1 MRCMKYFLF
10 LLIGFMLCS
19 SGPAFAGVDLEGINI
34 GGALRVQYGYKDW
47 DEASKDKGGDF
58 AFDTFRLSANGE
70 IGEMILSAE
79 YRWYPEYDF
88 DTIHHGWI
96 GYNFNEHWQAQIG
109 VHQVPFGIQPYASH
123 NFWFSGAYYVGLE
136 DDYDMGI
143 KALYNDGP
151 LSLSLAFYKNG
162 ELGSSADA
170 GRYSVDILN
179 YEYPDDITPITVKG
193 VDKDGKEVDIVVDNV
208 VDNEQFD
215 QNNEETNQGNI
226 RLAYTISHNDTCS
239 TEIGLSGEYGG
250 IRNSDTNETGDHWAG
265 AIHMVGNYGRWN
277 IQLEGIQYEYDPENP
292 DETNKD
298 VLYGGAYSYVWGLP
312 LKAHIG
318 TFNVAYGLPVD
329 IGPISKLTFYSD
341 NTIIQADNEGKD
353 WDQTW
358 QNVVGC
364 MISAGP
370 VYTYID
376 IISAENMPFM
386 GGSMVDNADGW
397 QSSNNRN
404 TRININVGYYF

>member
-1 MRCMKYFLF
+1 MRTMKYLLF
-10 LLIGFMLCS
+10 LLISFMLCY
-19 SGPAFAGVDLEGINI
+19 SGPAFAGVDLEGIKI
-34 GGALRVQYGYKDW
+34 GGALRVQYAYKDW
-47 DEASKDKGGDF
+47 DEANKDKGGDF
-58 AFDTFRLSANGE
+58 GFDTFRLSANGE

-79 YRWYPEYDF
+79 YRWYPEYDW
-88 DTIHHGWI
+88 DAIHHGWI
-96 GYNFNEHWQAQIG
+96 GYNFNENWQGQIG

-143 KALYNDGP
+143 KALFNDGP
-151 LSLSLAFYKNG
+151 LSLSLAFYKNA
-162 ELGSSADA
+162 ELGAPGDA
-170 GRYSVDILN
+170 GRYSVDVLN
-179 YEYPDDITPITVKG
+179 EG
-193 VDKDGKEVDIVVDNV
+193 SA
-208 VDNEQFD
+208 
-215 QNNEETNQGNI
+215 NEETNQGNI
-226 RLAYTISHNDTCS
+226 RLAYTLTHNDTCS

-250 IRNSDTNETGDHWAG
+250 LYNNTTKDMGDHWAG
-265 AIHMVGNYGRWN
+265 AVHMVGNYGRWN
-277 IQLEGIQYEYDPENP
+277 VQLEGIQYENNPENP
-292 DETNKD
+292 AGSDDDIMN
-298 VLYGGAYSYVWGLP
+298 VGAYSYMWNIP
-312 LKAHIG
+312 AKATIG

-353 WDQTW
+353 WDATW

-376 IISAENMPFM
+376 VISAEDMTFM
-386 GGSMVDNADGW
+386 GGSMANNTDGW

-404 TRININVGYYF
+404 TRININFGYYF

>member
-1 MRCMKYFLF
+1 
-10 LLIGFMLCS
+10 MLCFS
-19 SGPAFAGVDLEGINI
+19 TPAMAGVDLEGINI

-79 YRWYPEYDF
+79 YRWYPSYDF
-88 DTIHHGWI
+88 DTLHHGWI
-96 GYNFNEHWQAQIG
+96 GYNFNENWQAQIG

-151 LSLSLAFYKNG
+151 LSLTLAFYKNG
-162 ELGSSADA
+162 ELGSPSDAD
-170 GRYSVDILN
+170 RYSVDVLN
-179 YEYPDDITPITVKG
+179 YKEYTYTDPSGGTHDIY
-193 VDKDGKEVDIVVDNV
+193 
-208 VDNEQFD
+208 

-226 RLAYTISHNDTCS
+226 RLAYTFTHNDTCS
-239 TEIGLSGEYGG
+239 TEIGFSGEYGG
-250 IRNSDTNETGDHWAG
+250 IRNSDTSETGDHWAG
-265 AIHMVGNYGRWN
+265 AVHMVGNYGRWN

-292 DETNKD
+292 DQSGDD
-298 VLYGGAYSYVWGLP
+298 VLDRINEDVILGGAYGSVWGMP
-312 LKAHIG
+312 TKAQIG

-386 GGSMVDNADGW
+386 GGSMVNGVDDGW

-404 TRININVGYYF
+404 TRININFGYYF

>member
-1 MRCMKYFLF
+1 MNYFF
-10 LLIGFMLCS
+10 YLLICGMLCFS
-19 SGPAFAGVDLEGINI
+19 APAMADVDLDGINI

-88 DTIHHGWI
+88 ETIHHGWI
-96 GYNFNEHWQAQIG
+96 GYNFNENWQAQIG

-151 LSLSLAFYKNG
+151 LSLTLAFYKNG
-162 ELGSSADA
+162 ELGSPSDA
-170 GRYSVDILN
+170 GRYSVDVLN
-179 YEYPDDITPITVKG
+179 YEYPDTFDGLDNKI
-193 VDKDGKEVDIVVDNV
+193 KDNKDL
-208 VDNEQFD
+208 D

-226 RLAYTISHNDTCS
+226 RLAYTFTHSDTCS
-239 TEIGLSGEYGG
+239 TEIGFSGEYGG
-250 IRNSDTNETGDHWAG
+250 IRNSDTSETGDHWAG
-265 AIHMVGNYGRWN
+265 AVHMVGNYGRWN
-277 IQLEGIQYEYDPENP
+277 IQLEGIQYEYDLENP
-292 DETNKD
+292 DTAQKD
-298 VLYGGAYSYVWGLP
+298 VLYGGAYSYAWGMP
-312 LKAHIG
+312 MKAQIG

-329 IGPISKLTFYSD
+329 FGPISKLTFYSD

-404 TRININVGYYF
+404 TRININFGYYF